1 MVTGM
6 RRRTFLERT
15 AAAAVAA
22 TAVGLGPGRA
32 RGATTGSGWP
42 MHLADAANTGHA
54 PGDVGPKRA
63 VEEHRFRFA
72 PEVGAPLG
80 PPVVARGLVYA
91 AVGSRVIGVDPA
103 TGDQRWLKHVDD
115 PVAGAPAVVDGTV
128 YAATRSGV
136 VRAMDARSS
145 ADVWRYDGGHNRTS
159 SSPVVT
165 DDGVYL
171 ADGLGRV
178 HGIDRATG
186 RQRWQRGTWGHRM
199 PATPAVAD
207 GTLYYMGQG
216 EGVFHAV
223 DTADGSERW
232 SAEPGDSAA
241 SPTVAGDTVV
251 VPVTE
256 PEGAI
261 LALGTDGEERW
272 RTAAPV
278 AAAPA
283 TDGELLY
290 VPGDAGLR
298 ALGLD
303 GGDVRWTADLGS
315 RAATPPALADGALH
329 IGTAD
334 GAIHGVGAGSGELL
348 WSTGAGRET
357 ASAPAVAD
365 GRVLAGEADGTL
377 RAVDGDTT
385 WADDRMEEP
394 GDQGATEDGSVPSNA
409 SDDGAD
415 GEEQED
421 QSLGLLATVAG
432 VAGAALAARGRRGQ
446 NPP

>member
-1 MVTGM
+1 MVSGM
-6 RRRTFLERT
+6 HRRTFLERT
-15 AAAAVAA
+15 AAAAAA
-22 TAVGLGPGRA
+22 TTAIALGPGTA
-32 RGATTGSGWP
+32 TGATTGDGWP

-54 PGDVGPKRA
+54 PGGAGPKRG
-63 VEEHRFRFA
+63 VEEQRWRFA

-91 AVGSRVIGVDPA
+91 AVGSRVIGVDPT

-159 SSPVVT
+159 SSPVVA

-186 RQRWQRGTWGHRM
+186 RQLWQRGTWGHRM

-232 SAEPGDSAA
+232 SVEPGDSAA
-241 SPTVAGDTVV
+241 SPTVSGDTVV

-290 VPGDAGLR
+290 VPGDGGLR

-303 GGDVRWTADLGS
+303 GGELRWTADLGS
-315 RAATPPALADGALH
+315 RAATPPALADGALYL
-329 IGTAD
+329 GTTD
-334 GAIHGVGAGSGELL
+334 GAIHGVDAGSGEPL
-348 WSTGAGRET
+348 WSTGTGRET

-377 RAVDGDTT
+377 RAVDGDAT
-385 WADDRMEEP
+385 WADDR
-394 GDQGATEDGSVPSNA
+394 TETARQQDENRSVTSNA
-409 SDDGAD
+409 SDDEGD

-421 QSLGLLATVAG
+421 QSIGVVATVAG
-432 VAGAALAARGRRGQ
+432 VAGAALAARERRGQ